1 MLILWCITLVGVS
14 LAEDIPDGP
23 QGPPGATVLKYDL
36 ISMGAFTA
44 RHYPEYHFNAEHQ
57 EYREENVDLGDNEIL
72 ITARKDNNKITSGR
86 LDTYGKWSTAQ
97 SADIKM
103 RGYLEVR
110 TTFPTKPSQGAWG
123 EEKPLPGAFPAVWML
138 GVDGE
143 ELCGDTPG
151 AGSKWPGCGE
161 IDIMETFN
169 GNSHIFMTTH
179 STHRHGGSDS
189 EPQHPAEAGGAD
201 GFPMNADFTQTPL
214 IAGLEWNVQDTQVD
228 LTWWFTWCDAF
239 TQEWTSTHK
248 TLVLTD
254 SNDKQDFY
262 NSFTR
267 NGFNVILNLAEGS
280 DWLQDVSG
288 MDIMNPQYMRIS
300 SAKVYGFY

>member
-1 MLILWCITLVGVS
+1 MLSLWCIILVGVS
-14 LAEDIPDGP
+14 LAVDIPDGP
-23 QGPPGATVLKYDL
+23 QGPADATVLKYDL
-36 ISMGAFTA
+36 ISMEAFTP
-44 RHYPEYHFNAEHQ
+44 RDYWTGYFNGEFQ
-57 EYREENVDLGDNEIL
+57 EYKKENVDLGDSEIL

-97 SADIKM
+97 SEDIKM

-110 TTFPTKPSQGAWG
+110 TTFPTKPSQGAWQA
-123 EEKPLPGAFPAVWML
+123 EKPLPGAFPAVWML
-138 GVDGE
+138 GVDGD
-143 ELCGDTPG
+143 ELCGNQPG
-151 AGSKWPGCGE
+151 AGSNWPRCGE

-179 STHRHGGSDS
+179 STNHFGGTS
-189 EPQHPAEAGGAD
+189 QHPVDAGGAD

-214 IAGLEWNVQDTQVD
+214 IAGLEWNVQSTQVD

-280 DWLQDVSG
+280 EWLQDVSG
-288 MDIMNPQYMRIS
+288 MDIMNPQYMKIS

>member
-1 MLILWCITLVGVS
+1 V
-14 LAEDIPDGP
+14 DIPDGP
-23 QGPPGATVLKYDL
+23 QGPAGATVLKYDL
-36 ISMGAFTA
+36 ISMGAFTP
-44 RHYPEYHFNAEHQ
+44 RNYPAYWFNGEKQ
-57 EYREENVDLGDNEIL
+57 EYSVGNVDLGNNEIT

-86 LDTYGKWSTAQ
+86 LDTFGKWSTAQ
-97 SADIKM
+97 SEDIKM

-138 GVDGE
+138 GVDGD
-143 ELCGDTPG
+143 ELCGDHPG
-151 AGSKWPGCGE
+151 AGSSWPGCGE

-169 GNSHIFMTTH
+169 GNSHVFMTTH
-179 STHRHGGSDS
+179 STHHNGWNSV
-189 EPQHPAEAGGAD
+189 PQHPEGAGGAA
-201 GFPMNADFTQTPL
+201 GFPMNSDFTLTPV
-214 IAGLEWNVQDTQVD
+214 IAGLEWNVRDTQVD

-262 NSFTR
+262 KSFTGD
-267 NGFNVILNLAEGS
+267 GFNVILNLAEGS

-288 MDIMNPQYMRIS
+288 MDIMNPQYMKVS
-300 SAKVYGFY
+300 SAKVYGF